1 MIRIFEDPNFKDGD
15 PEKGAEIAT
24 LMNEVHGISLPSP
37 REGEL
42 TIFQMQSYGSPP
54 TEIMGP
60 LPPGLDFGPDG
71 TPNLPEG
78 CVIG

>member
-1 MIRIFEDPNFKDGD
+1 VIRIFEDPNFKDGD

-24 LMNEVHGISLPSP
+24 LMNE
-37 REGEL
+37 
-42 TIFQMQSYGSPP
+42 MQSYGSPP